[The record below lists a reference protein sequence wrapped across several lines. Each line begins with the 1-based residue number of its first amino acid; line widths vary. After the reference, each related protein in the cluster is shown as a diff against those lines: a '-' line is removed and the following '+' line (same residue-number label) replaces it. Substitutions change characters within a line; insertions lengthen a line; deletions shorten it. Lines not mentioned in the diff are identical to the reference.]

1 MPTPLIPQEIYLLE
15 RYTTL
20 EYFGEMRDAW
30 DAMVTLAE
38 NCLAE
43 YVRHLPPDYRSRPL
57 PEQPDITWGEVVLP
71 NFRYTRQS
79 LMGSYIEISHGDMD
93 ALGSAGNVRSAV
105 TGQQSDYPPFWMT
118 DEQQSKYYALMGVA
132 SEHARNISATVD
144 ATWKAGNL
152 AARYHAPSRGPLN
165 PPQWPT
171 YRLNPSIKVITGKAV
186 PKTGCYLPEIDDSCA
201 AFMIAGEEA
210 WPANVGYDETTM
222 QNISEDPTTWTLIER
237 VSDTGVPSTP
247 SLTDAVRLRC
257 AANHPCPKEGWWFTP
272 AKADSRRHFKQ
283 GETMPDLG
291 SAWGSTIWQWDE
303 NQS

>member
-1 MPTPLIPQEIYLLE
+1 MPTPLTPQEIYLLE

-71 NFRYTRQS
+71 NFRSTWQAVFT
-79 LMGSYIEISHGDMD
+79 SYIKLSHGDMN
-93 ALGSAGNVRSAV
+93 ALRMAHGIGSDI
-105 TGQQSDYPPFWMT
+105 TGQQRDYSPCWMG
-118 DEQQSKYYALMGVA
+118 DEQQSKYYALMGEA
-132 SEHARNISATVD
+132 DDRATNIGATVS
-144 ATWKAGNL
+144 AEWCVGNL
-152 AARYHAPSRGPLN
+152 TARYHPVRGPLN
-165 PPQWPT
+165 PPSHWPT
-171 YRLNPSIKVITGKAV
+171 YRLNTSVKVATGQAV
-186 PKTGCYLPEIDDSCA
+186 PTTGCYLPEIDDSCA
-201 AFMIAGEEA
+201 AFMIEGEEA
-210 WPANVGYDETTM
+210 AEASVGFDPGTM
-222 QNISEDPTTWTLIER
+222 QYVSLEPTTWTLVER